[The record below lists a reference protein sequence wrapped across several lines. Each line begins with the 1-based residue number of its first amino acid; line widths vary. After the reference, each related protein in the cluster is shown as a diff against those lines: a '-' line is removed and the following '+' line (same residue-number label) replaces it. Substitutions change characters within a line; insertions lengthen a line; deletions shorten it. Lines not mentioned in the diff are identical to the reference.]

1 MCSAAKL
8 SFQLERAIYLSAS
21 PSTGL
26 HYRYGNTRRL
36 IQNCS
41 ARWGVSRDFTHWCCS
56 LLRLLHL
63 LLLGAF
69 VELLKATI
77 NFVMSVCLSICLS
90 VSLSACLSICLSVCL
105 SACLSLRQTA

>member
-1 MCSAAKL
+1 MRSVAKL

-41 ARWGVSRDFTHWCCS
+41 ARWGVSRDPQALAVF
-56 LLRLLHL
+56 LLEIIVPSIISVIIFVCISVRPSVRMEQ
-63 LLLGAF
+63 LG
-69 VELLKATI
+69 T
-77 NFVMSVCLSICLS
+77 
-90 VSLSACLSICLSVCL
+90 
-105 SACLSLRQTA
+105 Q